1 MSKEPKI
8 EFIDRSTETFK
19 TMQKLSRKG
28 LREAGKIVTKIIQDD
43 LNAKHKHTG
52 NMAKAVKARIKVDK
66 ESGIPFMELGYLTRK
81 NMKKKYGIKYFVN
94 PSWLE
99 FGTSSHIIQTKQ
111 KKSKSIIKLLSYEL
125 KDDKGRKFGFEVKH
139 PGEKGI
145 DLLRSTVFSNVDKIK
160 ECENE
165 ALQAIEQMKI
175 EAGMSVDVDYEE
187 EEVG

>member
-66 ESGIPFMELGYLTRK
+66 ESGIPFIELGYLTRK

-99 FGTSSHIIQTKQ
+99 FGTSYHIIKTKQ
-111 KKSKSIIKLLSYEL
+111 KKAFLTKFLEQIFLIENIFLKNIK
-125 KDDKGRKFGFEVKH
+125 
-139 PGEKGI
+139 
-145 DLLRSTVFSNVDKIK
+145 T
-160 ECENE
+160 
-165 ALQAIEQMKI
+165 
-175 EAGMSVDVDYEE
+175 
-187 EEVG
+187 